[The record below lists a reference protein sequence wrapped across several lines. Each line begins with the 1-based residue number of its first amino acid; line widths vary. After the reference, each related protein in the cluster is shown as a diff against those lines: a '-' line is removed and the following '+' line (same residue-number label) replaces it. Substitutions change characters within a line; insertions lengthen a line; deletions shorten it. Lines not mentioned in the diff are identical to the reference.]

1 MNPIRSRTAAVLS
14 AFVLLSACAL
24 FFGPV
29 ESTVAPDFA
38 RRCPSRIAVLPVAN
52 ETLYTEGPPM
62 IRAQVEKLLESRGYQ
77 LVPAAR
83 VDEIL
88 QDKLDI
94 VYGGQT
100 DSVEPAQLAELLG
113 ADGLVYTKLI
123 EWSRTRI
130 VERDQLAVGA
140 EFELKSA
147 ASKDLLWRAR
157 HEVYRRAE
165 PRSMF
170 DPPERREDTQE
181 FLALVKDL
189 VRDVGATLPE
199 RPREPAAR

>member
-1 MNPIRSRTAAVLS
+1 MAALS
-14 AFVLLSACAL
+14 ACLLLGACAL

-29 ESTVAPDFA
+29 ESTLAPDFA
-38 RRCPSRIAVLPVAN
+38 RRCPVRVAVLPVAN
-52 ETLYTEGPPM
+52 ETLYTEGPPL
-62 IRAQVEKLLESRGYQ
+62 IRAQVEKLFESRGYE
-77 LVPAAR
+77 LVPASK

-88 QDKLDI
+88 EDRLEI

-100 DSVEPAQLAELLG
+100 DAVEPARLAELLG

-130 VERDQLAVGA
+130 VERDQMAVGA

-165 PRSMF
+165 PRSVF

-199 RPREPAAR
+199 RPQEPAVR